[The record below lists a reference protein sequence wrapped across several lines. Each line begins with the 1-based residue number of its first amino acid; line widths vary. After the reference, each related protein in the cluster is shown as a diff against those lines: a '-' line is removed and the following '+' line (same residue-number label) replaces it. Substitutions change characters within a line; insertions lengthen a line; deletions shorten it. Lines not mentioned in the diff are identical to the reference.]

1 MSRVLA
7 DALAGLGPADVV
19 KRVDTL
25 PDQLRTGEIATMV
38 YVVADPGRGR
48 LVVANAGHPPPI
60 LIEPSG
66 AARQLEIGHGR
77 LLGLR
82 PSLPRRYQGVTQISS
97 GGHLLLYRWADRT
110 LERAG
115 HDGIAELCRIAE
127 RFTARRSSFATCSG
141 RTRTR
146 GCARRHLR
154 RRCHADRPVTL
165 APARREPHRS
175 TELAAERSLAG
186 PAKTSLRGQG
196 SRAAWRSPRARPPS
210 SR

>member
-1 MSRVLA
+1 MSRSWP

-60 LIEPSG
+60 LIAPSG

-110 LERAG
+110 ART
-115 HDGIAELCRIAE
+115 CR
-127 RFTARRSSFATCSG
+127 
-141 RTRTR
+141 
-146 GCARRHLR
+146 
-154 RRCHADRPVTL
+154 P
-165 APARREPHRS
+165 
-175 TELAAERSLAG
+175 
-186 PAKTSLRGQG
+186 
-196 SRAAWRSPRARPPS
+196 
-210 SR
+210 

>member
-1 MSRVLA
+1 MGDVTGYGGTAGAAIVRLHVAVLA

-110 LERAG
+110 ART
-115 HDGIAELCRIAE
+115 CR
-127 RFTARRSSFATCSG
+127 
-141 RTRTR
+141 
-146 GCARRHLR
+146 
-154 RRCHADRPVTL
+154 P
-165 APARREPHRS
+165 
-175 TELAAERSLAG
+175 
-186 PAKTSLRGQG
+186 
-196 SRAAWRSPRARPPS
+196 
-210 SR
+210 

>member
-1 MSRVLA
+1 VGDVTGRGVTAGAAIVRLHVAVLA

-77 LLGLR
+77 LLGL
-82 PSLPRRYQGVTQISS
+82 S
-97 GGHLLLYRWADRT
+97 GSPGT
-110 LERAG
+110 L
-115 HDGIAELCRIAE
+115 LCRGPFRTVRA
-127 RFTARRSSFATCSG
+127 SHSG
-141 RTRTR
+141 IRLKQ
-146 GCARRHLR
+146 AL
-154 RRCHADRPVTL
+154 
-165 APARREPHRS
+165 
-175 TELAAERSLAG
+175 
-186 PAKTSLRGQG
+186 
-196 SRAAWRSPRARPPS
+196 
-210 SR
+210 